1 MALQTRLVVL
11 PSGVNLG
18 YVAWETEFIERSYDI
33 STIVTHWDTFL
44 TLSLTTV
51 IPIVLMFHA
60 SSLDFNH
67 CY

>member
-1 MALQTRLVVL
+1 MALQTHLVVL

-18 YVAWETEFIERSYDI
+18 YVAWETELIERRYDN

-51 IPIVLMFHA
+51 IFIVLMFHA